1 MQVQVNQAQV
11 LALSQIRRNHPK
23 LDGAISA
30 DHNRNVPLAHGFRQM
45 RLGFPDAGSDCL
57 PVLREQI
64 RSIGT
69 PSPHRKIAV
78 IDDRQTFLRS
88 IPGKPASRKAWGAF
102 SCPGPYDPRLVL
114 R

>member
-78 IDDRQTFLRS
+78 IDDRQTFLA
-88 IPGKPASRKAWGAF
+88 KHSRKARVPEGLGGLLLSRAVR
-102 SCPGPYDPRLVL
+102 P
-114 R
+114 